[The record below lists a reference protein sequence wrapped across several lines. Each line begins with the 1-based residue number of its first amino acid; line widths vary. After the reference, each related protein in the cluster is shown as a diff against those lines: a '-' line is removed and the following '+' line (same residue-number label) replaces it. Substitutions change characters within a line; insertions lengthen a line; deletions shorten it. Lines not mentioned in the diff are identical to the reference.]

1 MEKNFRN
8 CYTDDCYDC
17 PNYEDCQGSIP
28 DDLDYREEEELDEE
42 HDGFLEEL
50 YENEQFAQDG
60 DFDNMTADFYD
71 DGY

>member
-28 DDLDYREEEELDEE
+28 DDMDDRDTE
-42 HDGFLEEL
+42 LEEL
-50 YENEQFAQDG
+50 WENEDFAQDG
-60 DFDNMTADFYD
+60 DFHNMEYD
-71 DGY
+71 SDMDCWIN